1 MIKVQNCNEVSP
13 SLMRTE
19 MKHEQMCEGSRKLLW
34 SLRLGVGVGEGESM
48 GDGGLSLG
56 AIGSNVCTGI

>member
-1 MIKVQNCNEVSP
+1 MIKVQNCNEASP

-19 MKHEQMCEGSRKLLW
+19 MKHEQTGEGSRKLLW
-34 SLRLGVGVGEGESM
+34 SLRLGVGEGESM
-48 GDGGLSLG
+48 GDAGLSLG